1 MSHKRRLL
9 FNAGFQ
15 YAVLAISVVTVVIGF
30 SEIFVKQPTYLGVA
44 AVIIGALAI
53 YAHVFGV
60 AWAYLPL
67 AVQYVSAPS
76 SKDAVRRLGTT
87 ESFS

>member
-1 MSHKRRLL
+1 M
-9 FNAGFQ
+9 
-15 YAVLAISVVTVVIGF
+15 TVVIGF
-30 SEIFVKQPTYLGVA
+30 SEIFVKQPTYLGVV

-67 AVQYVSAPS
+67 AIQYVS
-76 SKDAVRRLGTT
+76 G
-87 ESFS
+87 